1 MKSVDKK
8 RLARKKRAL
17 RIRKKLRGNATRP
30 RLSVFR
36 SLRNISVQF
45 IDDEDGRTLGALSTL
60 SPVFKEKYPKGG
72 GTVEAAELLGE
83 LVGAMASGLNI
94 KKVNFD
100 RGGYRFHG
108 RVKALAEGC
117 RKAGLIF

>member
-1 MKSVDKK
+1 MKLVNKK

-17 RIRKKLRGNATRP
+17 RIRKKLRGTAARP
-30 RLSVFR
+30 RLNVYR

-45 IDDEDGRTLGALSTL
+45 IDDEEGRTLGAISTL
-60 SPVFKEKYPKGG
+60 SPAFKEKYPNGG
-72 GTVEAAELLGE
+72 GTVEAAGILGE
-83 LVGAMASGLNI
+83 LAGAMAAELKI
-94 KKVNFD
+94 TKVNFD

-108 RVKALAEGC
+108 RIKSLAEGC